1 MTRRPITGEHLAM
14 VASTILALAL
24 FGAQEPAPQQ
34 PSNTLPDVTVQQ
46 RASDPIRRF
55 VAGVTL
61 PGEHGRY
68 VGQIARWDHRLCVDV
83 VGGAPEVN
91 SYLTAQIT
99 ANFRSLDIPHGA
111 PGCTPTVAVVISTD
125 ADTFARTF
133 TRQNRNHMF
142 STRPEAVARF
152 LGPSR
157 PVRWQHLVRTDQR
170 PLPQSR
176 LRVATTRAIQQT
188 IILVDAQR
196 ASAAPLDS
204 LAAYLAFVALV
215 DLPSAPSTAGQHTIL
230 SLFEDSATA
239 RPRALTRSDRAF
251 IEALYRVTPDMMVGL
266 QRAEIETWMRHNMA
280 TAP

>member
-1 MTRRPITGEHLAM
+1 M
-14 VASTILALAL
+14 VASAILALAW
-24 FGAQEPAPQQ
+24 FAGQEPAPQQ

-46 RASDPIRRF
+46 PASDPIRGF
-55 VAGVTL
+55 VGGVTL

-91 SYLTAQIT
+91 AYLTAQIT
-99 ANFRSLDIPHGA
+99 ANLRSLDIPHGA

-125 ADTFARTF
+125 ADAFARTF
-133 TRQNRNHMF
+133 ARLNRNHMF

-157 PVRWQHLVRTDQR
+157 PVRWQHLVRIDQR

-176 LRVATTRAIQQT
+176 LRVARTRAIQQT
-188 IILVDAQR
+188 IILVDAQQ
-196 ASAAPLDS
+196 ASVVPLDS

-215 DLPSAPSTAGQHTIL
+215 DLPSAPSTADQRTIL
-230 SLFEDSATA
+230 SLFDESVAA

-251 IEALYRVTPDMMVGL
+251 IEALYRVTPDMVFGL
-266 QRAEIETWMRHNMA
+266 QQTEIETRMRLNLA

>member
-1 MTRRPITGEHLAM
+1 M
-14 VASTILALAL
+14 VASAILALAWL
-24 FGAQEPAPQQ
+24 AGQDPAPQQ

-46 RASDPIRRF
+46 PASDPIRRF
-55 VAGVTL
+55 VGGVTL

-83 VGGAPEVN
+83 IGGPPEVN
-91 SYLTAQIT
+91 VWLTAQIT
-99 ANFRSLDIPHGA
+99 ANLRSLDIPHGA

-125 ADTFARTF
+125 ADAFAGTF
-133 TRQNRNHMF
+133 TRLNRNHMF

-176 LRVATTRAIQQT
+176 LRVASTRAIQQT

-196 ASAAPLDS
+196 ASAAPLDA

-215 DLPSAPSTAGQHTIL
+215 DLPSEPSTAGQRTIL
-230 SLFEDSATA
+230 SLFDESAA
-239 RPRALTRSDRAF
+239 APRGLTRSDRAF
-251 IEALYRVTPDMMVGL
+251 IEALYRVTPDMMFGL
-266 QRAEIETWMRHNMA
+266 QQTEIETRMRLNLA
-280 TAP
+280 TPP